1 MQWKLDQKGWSGTK
15 TWKMDEVTKSYL
27 HVDQTHM
34 AMFANNA
41 LLGGGITVLSRAS
54 AHPPLLIV
62 LWFFRVLC
70 VTAHHA
76 NSCIVNPTVG
86 PLSSHSSDALWA
98 PRHQVHT
105 HLSVAW
111 FAALLPC
118 STKIRVLQ
126 ATTERC
132 GNLAMRLRVGP
143 LLHWR
148 ASLNEA
154 QTNQ

>member
-1 MQWKLDQKGWSGTK
+1 
-15 TWKMDEVTKSYL
+15 
-27 HVDQTHM
+27 M

-54 AHPPLLIV
+54 AHPPLLTV

-132 GNLAMRLRVGP
+132 GNLATRLRVGP

-154 QTNQ
+154 QTNRWCKSFWPHGCQLRIWSGPLLGDSWTI